1 MTHVTTYQQ
10 ITKALTVLD
19 IAQPIVGK
27 FDKSTTIAEFISVL
41 GDATQLSGI
50 VVVTESERPF
60 AFITLPVYF
69 ENEDQSCSIDTKAK
83 SIDLRAVLSSNVSLY
98 ELLPLWRHSY
108 HYFILDG
115 AEITHLVNEHH
126 MNSAPVK
133 IALFAMTAEFEALV
147 LQLLMR
153 DASKV
158 KERFEIL
165 CLSER
170 QSIEG
175 KCKREFPK
183 PEDPPLNDIH
193 SEKSFLYIQHTL
205 FSQKIKILKAS
216 PDLIKF
222 AFPDADATLL
232 SQHLDRINEFRNG
245 MAHGRSLSNVVKG
258 MKQLNEIVDLLESTI
273 IDLRRKLNELPVV
286 AVPT

>member
-19 IAQPIVGK
+19 IAQPIVEK

-60 AFITLPVYF
+60 AFITLPAYF
-69 ENEDQSCSIDTKAK
+69 ENEDQSCSIATKAQA
-83 SIDLRAVLSSNVSLY
+83 INLRSVLSSNVTLY
-98 ELLPLWRHSY
+98 ELLPLWKHSY
-108 HYFILDG
+108 HYFILNG
-115 AEITHLVNEHH
+115 AEITHFVNEHH

-133 IALFAMTAEFEALV
+133 TALFAITAEFEDMI

-165 CLSER
+165 CLRER
-170 QSIEG
+170 QRIE
-175 KCKREFPK
+175 KTCHEYFPK
-183 PEDPPLNDIH
+183 PEVPPLNNIH

-205 FSQKIKILKAS
+205 FSQKIKILKSS

-222 AFPDADATLL
+222 AFPDADETLL
-232 SQHLDRINEFRNG
+232 SQNLDRIKKFRNG
-245 MAHGRSLSNVVKG
+245 MAHGGSLSTVVKG
-258 MKQLNEIVDLLESTI
+258 MEELNEIVDLLESTI
-273 IDLRRKLNELPVV
+273 IDLRRTLNELPVV
-286 AVPT
+286 AMPR